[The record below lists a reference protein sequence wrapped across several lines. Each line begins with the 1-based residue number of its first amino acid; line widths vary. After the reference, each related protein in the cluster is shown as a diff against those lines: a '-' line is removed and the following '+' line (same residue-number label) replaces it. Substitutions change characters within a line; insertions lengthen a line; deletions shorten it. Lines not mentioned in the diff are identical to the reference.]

1 MKNTFKL
8 IHCAILPAL
17 LVCGCADTGSS
28 TVGGGLLGA
37 GLGAVVGHMFHAT
50 GAGALI
56 GAGTG
61 AIVGNSIGHANEG
74 KQARS
79 EVAARQAALSLE
91 DVAYMAQS
99 HTSDVLI
106 INQIRSTG
114 ALYNL
119 SPEQITWLRQQG
131 VSDAVISEMQATAY
145 RYQPARV
152 YAPEPVVG
160 VGISYGR
167 RW

>member
-1 MKNTFKL
+1 L
-8 IHCAILPAL
+8 AG
-17 LVCGCADTGSS
+17 GCADTGAS

-37 GLGAVVGHMFHAT
+37 GLGAIVGHAFHAT

-61 AIVGNSIGHANEG
+61 AIVGNSVGHAEEA
-74 KQARS
+74 KQAKA
-79 EVAARQAALSLE
+79 EMAARQAALSLE
-91 DVAYMAQS
+91 DIAYMAQS
-99 HTSDVLI
+99 HTSDYLI

-114 ALYNL
+114 AIYNL
-119 SPEQITWLRQQG
+119 TAEQITWLKQQG

-145 RYQPARV
+145 RYPRRVVVAEPA
-152 YAPEPVVG
+152 PVVG

-167 RW
+167 GW